1 MKRSR
6 QARRRSLMIETSSHR
21 TSSVRRIRR
30 KLPGFAWVKK
40 LNLGKFSNLGV
51 VACVAMALFI
61 LVAVLSPLFRV
72 QKFQVIQRSPF
83 VDTSLAETILQE
95 QFRGKNM
102 IFLQKGDIRASLIK
116 EMPELRDIEIK
127 EDWPRSLELTLDA
140 SLPKYNIFNTETTN
154 FAVISEDGVVLA
166 EESLDGLPVIKIF
179 QHTDMVKK
187 RQQILSPSQL
197 IKIHEAEGIMDA
209 DLMLPV
215 TAVEVYLAANELHFI
230 SRGGMEI
237 WLDLSR
243 SIQTQLEKLIS
254 AEGKIKLYKE
264 SFDHIDLR
272 IPQQIFWK

>member
-1 MKRSR
+1 
-6 QARRRSLMIETSSHR
+6 
-21 TSSVRRIRR
+21 
-30 KLPGFAWVKK
+30 
-40 LNLGKFSNLGV
+40 
-51 VACVAMALFI
+51 
-61 LVAVLSPLFRV
+61 
-72 QKFQVIQRSPF
+72 
-83 VDTSLAETILQE
+83 
-95 QFRGKNM
+95 
-102 IFLQKGDIRASLIK
+102 
-116 EMPELRDIEIK
+116 MPELRDIEIK